1 MKKFFR
7 RFLLISLIG
16 SIVFGVIGAW
26 FYYDQVLQN
35 PGDHLQREAIIK
47 SMNRESPVF
56 YRDGETQMNVLF
68 QDGHRIYVNADQLPE
83 FWVLAITSAEDQR
96 FFDHWGLD
104 PKGILRAIFQNIA
117 AGRIVSGASTLTQQT
132 AKNLFNRPDR
142 SFRSK
147 LEEAVNALRLEDQ
160 YSKEE
165 ILEFYANQFHVTG
178 NGRGIGISARYLFDK
193 DVSELTLL
201 ECAYIAGMVKGPS
214 LYDPFHSNLER
225 REANIKR
232 AHDRVDYVL
241 QKMYEQGHISEN
253 MKKEL
258 QGQEIPFKRGTFRYG
273 KSSVVDEVVKRL
285 EYSPFPEI
293 FEEYNIDNPST
304 AGLKIITT
312 IDENIQRQAQYGL
325 VHHLSEVGGILE
337 GVGSQNYILPEQK
350 VRLDPAD
357 KPYQQGDLFYAKV
370 VEKKGNE
377 IIVKD
382 GNGLCIINK
391 TSLKKSHKTVLKSKG
406 VPASYSIS
414 QFMGSISEKDILWVS
429 LSSKSKDKQYC
440 DIEFQVKLQGAV
452 LALKKGEILAMVG
465 GTSNS
470 DFNRATDAQRQF
482 GSTWKPLIYTAAL
495 QLGWSPTDVLDNR
508 LNPFPFERVWYYPR
522 SGHRDPTPFP
532 SFSWTGVHSE
542 NRSSVWLLYH
552 LTDRLNNADAL
563 QLVDLVGLSQ
573 KEDEKYEDYVRR
585 IRDDLGVISTNR
597 NREEVA
603 YNAAKKKLLQ
613 SELAPEIF
621 VRFQSIP
628 YGAGARKEIKNL
640 KQKEYKKA
648 VKRNFVMMNPI
659 AENCREDW
667 KLWTDLIK
675 EEAELEGD
683 DIFTI
688 GEKPPFSYHTERGI
702 LACGAD
708 LSEDFVALDSKELL
722 QEIIEEQESIEP
734 WVAGEVPLSLWTALI
749 AEQKIQKELMLDL
762 NPYQEEFLLYHSDFQ
777 QILNMKY
784 INFLATQLG
793 IPVKLP
799 LSLTIPLGA
808 AEISLLD
815 ASVMLDGIIT
825 GQRDYVE
832 EATQKGTVLIKEIIG
847 PAGEVLYKA
856 EPKQQQ
862 VSNFVTG
869 VLVSDIL
876 YNIVEHGT
884 GRRARKYKTEEGVRI
899 PLLGKTGTTN
909 GFKNAAFV
917 GVVPKAE
924 AGTWN
929 PQEGVII
936 STYVGYDMPKPM
948 KYKRTKLSGSSGALP
963 VWLQTVKGVELS
975 GLLGHPHKDMN
986 WAPSTE
992 NGFYSKKVNDKT
1004 GILDEEGSSRT
1015 WIYDPESLWG
1025 QETTHQRAFS
1035 PVGIG
1040 DVPKWQPLKDRYVE
1054 EKSELDEG
1062 VQVRIIPQEEDSGEP
1077 IEPRLQEEQKIK
1089 KETEEQND

>member
-1 MKKFFR
+1 MRTFFR
-7 RFLLISLIG
+7 RFLVILAVLALL
-16 SIVFGVIGAW
+16 FGGIASW

-35 PGDHLQREAIIK
+35 PGQHLEKEAIIK

-68 QDGHRIYVNADQLPE
+68 QDGHRIYVTAEELPE
-83 FWVLAITSAEDQR
+83 HWIQAITSAEDQR
-96 FFDHWGLD
+96 FFTHWGLD
-104 PKGILRAIFQNIA
+104 PKGIIRAIFQNIA

-147 LEEAVNALRLEDQ
+147 LEEAINALRLEHY

-178 NGRGIGISARYLFDK
+178 NGRGIGIAARYLFDK

-201 ECAYIAGMVKGPS
+201 ESAYIAGMVKGPS

-232 AHDRVDYVL
+232 AHERVDYVL
-241 QKMYEQGHISEN
+241 QKMHEQGHLSASL
-253 MKKEL
+253 KAEL
-258 QGQEIPFKRGTFRYG
+258 QEQEIPFKRGTFRYG

-312 IDENIQRQAQYGL
+312 IDEDIQRQAQYGL
-325 VHHLSEVGGILE
+325 VHHLSNVGGILE
-337 GVGSQNYILPEQK
+337 GVGTDDYILPKQK
-350 VRLDPAD
+350 VRLDPTD
-357 KPYQQGDLFYAKV
+357 KPYQPGDLFYAKV
-370 VEKKGNE
+370 KQKKGNE
-377 IIVKD
+377 IIVED
-382 GNGLCIINK
+382 GNGECIISK
-391 TSLKKSHKTVLKSKG
+391 ASIKERHTTVLKSKG
-406 VPASYSIS
+406 VPGSYTRSD
-414 QFMGSISEKDILWVS
+414 FMRSISEGDILWVS
-429 LSSKSKDKQYC
+429 LQSIAEEKQYC
-440 DIEFQVKLQGAV
+440 DIELQVDLQGAV

-470 DFNRATDAQRQF
+470 DFNRSTDAQRQF

-495 QLGWSPTDVLDNR
+495 QLGWAPTDILDNR

-522 SGHRDPTPFP
+522 SGHKNAVPFP
-532 SFSWTGVHSE
+532 SLSWTGVHSE
-542 NRSSVWLLYH
+542 NRSSVWLLFH

-563 QLVDLVGLSQ
+563 ELVRLVGLSQ
-573 KEDEKYEDYVRR
+573 GEDETYEDYVRR
-585 IRDDLGVISTNR
+585 IRDDLGVISTSKD
-597 NREEVA
+597 REEVA

-613 SELAPEIF
+613 SAFPPEIF

-628 YGAGARKEIKNL
+628 YGKGAKKELKNL
-640 KQKEYKKA
+640 KQENYKKA
-648 VKRNFVMMNPI
+648 VQRNFVMMNPI
-659 AENCREDW
+659 ADSCREDW
-667 KLWTDLIK
+667 TSWMTILN
-675 EEAELEGD
+675 EEVLFNQED
-683 DIFTI
+683 DDGTPTATNRKIV
-688 GEKPPFSYHTERGI
+688 EKPPFFYHAERDI
-702 LACGAD
+702 IACGSE
-708 LSEDFVALDSKELL
+708 LSEDFVALESQEEL
-722 QEIIEEQESIEP
+722 QEMIADKENIEP
-734 WVAGEVPLSLWTALI
+734 WIQGEVPLSLWTALV
-749 AEQKIQKELMLDL
+749 AEQRIQKEMMLDL

-808 AEISLLD
+808 TEISLLD
-815 ASVMLDGIIT
+815 ASVMLDGIVT
-825 GQRDYVE
+825 GQRDYLE
-832 EATQKGTVLIKEIIG
+832 EATQKGTILVKEIIG
-847 PAGEVLYKA
+847 PAGEILYKA
-856 EPKQQQ
+856 SPKQQQ

-869 VLVSDIL
+869 VLISDIL

-884 GRRARKYKTEEGVRI
+884 GRRAKSYKTETGISV

-909 GFKNAAFV
+909 GFKNAAFL
-917 GVVPKAE
+917 GVVPRAE

-936 STYVGYDMPKPM
+936 ATYVGYDMPKPM

-963 VWLQTVKGVELS
+963 VWLQTVKGVEKS
-975 GLLGHPHKDMN
+975 GLLGHPHKDMR
-986 WAPSTE
+986 WEASSE
-992 NGFYSKKVNDKT
+992 NGFYAKKVSN
-1004 GILDEEGSSRT
+1004 
-1015 WIYDPESLWG
+1015 
-1025 QETTHQRAFS
+1025 ETA
-1035 PVGIG
+1035 
-1040 DVPKWQPLKDRYVE
+1040 
-1054 EKSELDEG
+1054 
-1062 VQVRIIPQEEDSGEP
+1062 IID
-1077 IEPRLQEEQKIK
+1077 
-1089 KETEEQND
+1089 